1 MSEIKWKNKHG
12 SSISANNKYRTSQY
26 GRILHVMN
34 VTYED
39 EGNFTCV
46 TENNLTQAPYLNV
59 TCTYLTGILFP
70 VQMIF
75 KGGDDYKYGS
85 NR

>member
-12 SSISANNKYRTSQY
+12 SSISTNNKYRTSQY

-46 TENNLTQAPYLNV
+46 AENNLTQAPYLNV
-59 TCTYLTGILFP
+59 TCTYLTGTLFP